1 MSEIRTKLI
10 GSSIPNLNNGK
21 KYFHF
26 AVLTGAN
33 VNGDLVEYLTRKLP
47 KFFKSFEHYGANVE
61 IDGYSNEGFGVS
73 LIWEL
78 MDAPLNGNFTERE
91 ASQTTF
97 DAIIHDIKDLAGEG
111 SNYFLFTCDNTMD
124 KDFVLKTLENIRRDI
139 VFKSDL
145 YAGKLLGEASYD
157 LELLYDFNKS
167 LSPDEGKLDLDE
179 ATKDANKT
187 LAVMIQER
195 DALKEQIS
203 SIDKSLKAAAA
214 KLETLN
220 TAISQEEAKLKGEKP
235 EEVTDEEEKL
245 NVAEVLR
252 KAQNENVLPKDKVEY
267 PPIKEENKEASVPK
281 EDNKTV
287 DVTRNEEDVENKD
300 AEIAKINNVLDN
312 LNVNIETTDTSEIKE
327 KIEEVTGDVNKVTEE
342 AKGEE
347 PPVNTTQIT
356 TDEVRVVENKD
367 ASTEI
372 VKGNIDTPLAEE
384 KTIYDDMNQKRD
396 IKSYIENIIS
406 SDSDF
411 SGDWEDESELF
422 QIVVSNDS
430 KAREELSVEEYK
442 EYVDFIQSNTLG
454 KEHEPNTTGVYNLR
468 KVKYSSIGA
477 FDYIANGTK

>member
-1 MSEIRTKLI
+1 
-10 GSSIPNLNNGK
+10 
-21 KYFHF
+21 
-26 AVLTGAN
+26 
-33 VNGDLVEYLTRKLP
+33 
-47 KFFKSFEHYGANVE
+47 
-61 IDGYSNEGFGVS
+61 
-73 LIWEL
+73 
-78 MDAPLNGNFTERE
+78 
-91 ASQTTF
+91 
-97 DAIIHDIKDLAGEG
+97 
-111 SNYFLFTCDNTMD
+111 
-124 KDFVLKTLENIRRDI
+124 
-139 VFKSDL
+139 
-145 YAGKLLGEASYD
+145 
-157 LELLYDFNKS
+157 
-167 LSPDEGKLDLDE
+167 
-179 ATKDANKT
+179 
-187 LAVMIQER
+187 MIQER

-235 EEVTDEEEKL
+235 EEVSDEEEKL

-267 PPIKEENKEASVPK
+267 PPIKEENKEATQPK

-367 ASTEI
+367 TSAEI

>member
-10 GSSIPNLNNGK
+10 GSTIPNLNNGK

-47 KFFKSFEHYGANVE
+47 KFFKSFEYYGANVE

-111 SNYFLFTCDNTMD
+111 SNYFLFTCDNSMD

-157 LELLYDFNKS
+157 
-167 LSPDEGKLDLDE
+167 
-179 ATKDANKT
+179 
-187 LAVMIQER
+187 
-195 DALKEQIS
+195 
-203 SIDKSLKAAAA
+203 

-267 PPIKEENKEASVPK
+267 PPIKEENKETTQPK
-281 EDNKTV
+281 EGNKTV

-367 ASTEI
+367 ASAEI

>member
-10 GSSIPNLNNGK
+10 GSTIPNLNNGK

-33 VNGDLVEYLTRKLP
+33 VNGELVEYLTRKLP
-47 KFFKSFEHYGANVE
+47 KFFKSFEYYGANVE

-78 MDAPLNGNFTERE
+78 MDAPLNGEFTERE
-91 ASQTTF
+91 ASHSTF
-97 DAIIHDIKDLAGEG
+97 DAVIHDIRDLAGEG

-157 LELLYDFNKS
+157 LELLYNFNKS
-167 LSPDEGKLDLDE
+167 LSADEGKLDLDE

-235 EEVTDEEEKL
+235 QEVEDEEEKL

-267 PPIKEENKEASVPK
+267 PPIKEENKEATQPK

-300 AEIAKINNVLDN
+300 A
-312 LNVNIETTDTSEIKE
+312 S
-327 KIEEVTGDVNKVTEE
+327 
-342 AKGEE
+342 
-347 PPVNTTQIT
+347 
-356 TDEVRVVENKD
+356 
-367 ASTEI
+367 SEI

>member
-10 GSSIPNLNNGK
+10 GSSILNLNNGK

-47 KFFKSFEHYGANVE
+47 KFFKSFEYYGANVE

-78 MDAPLNGNFTERE
+78 MDAPLNGEFTERE
-91 ASQTTF
+91 AAHSTF
-97 DAIIHDIKDLAGEG
+97 DAVIHDIKDLAGEG

-167 LSPDEGKLDLDE
+167 LSPNEGKLDLDE

-267 PPIKEENKEASVPK
+267 PPIKEENKETTQPK
-281 EDNKTV
+281 EGNKTV

-327 KIEEVTGDVNKVTEE
+327 KIEEVTGDVNKAIE
-342 AKGEE
+342 AKVEE

-356 TDEVRVVENKD
+356 TDEIRVVENKD
-367 ASTEI
+367 TSSEI

-430 KAREELSVEEYK
+430 KAREELSLEEYK

>member
-33 VNGDLVEYLTRKLP
+33 VNGELVEYLTRKLP
-47 KFFKSFEHYGANVE
+47 KFFKSFEYYGANVE

-167 LSPDEGKLDLDE
+167 LSPNEGKLDLDE

-267 PPIKEENKEASVPK
+267 PPIKEENKETTQPK
-281 EDNKTV
+281 EGNKTI

-347 PPVNTTQIT
+347 PPVSTTQIT

-367 ASTEI
+367 ASAEI

-442 EYVDFIQSNTLG
+442 EYVDFIQSNTFG

>member
-1 MSEIRTKLI
+1 MSEVRTKLI

-33 VNGDLVEYLTRKLP
+33 VNADLVEYLTRKLP
-47 KFFKSFEHYGANVE
+47 KFFKSYEHFGANVE

-73 LIWEL
+73 IIWEI
-78 MDAPLNGNFTERE
+78 MDAPLNGDFTERE
-91 ASQTTF
+91 AAQSTF
-97 DAIIHDIKDLAGEG
+97 DAVIHDIKDLAGEG
-111 SNYFLFTCDNTMD
+111 SNYFLFNCDHTMD
-124 KDFVLKTLENIRRDI
+124 KDFVLKTLESIRRDI

-145 YAGKLLGEASYD
+145 YAGKLLGEAAYD
-157 LELLYDFNKS
+157 LELLYNFNKS
-167 LSPDEGKLDLDE
+167 LSSDEGKVNLDE

-195 DALKEQIS
+195 DNLKEQIL
-203 SIDKSLKAAAA
+203 SIDKSLKAATA

-220 TAISQEEAKLKGEKP
+220 SAISQEEAKLKGEVP
-235 EEVTDEEEKL
+235 EEPNSEEKL
-245 NVAEVLR
+245 NIEEVLR
-252 KAQNENVLPKDKVEY
+252 QAQNENVLPKDKVEY
-267 PPIKEENKEASVPK
+267 PPVKEEKEPVVEPK

-287 DVTRNEEDVENKD
+287 EVTRNTEEVENQD
-300 AEIAKINNVLDN
+300 AQIAKINNVLDN
-312 LNVNIETTDTSEIKE
+312 LKLNIEATDTTDIKE
-327 KIEEVTGDVNKVTEE
+327 KIEEVTSDVNKVTEE

-347 PPVNTTQIT
+347 PPVNTTQII

-367 ASTEI
+367 ASAEI
-372 VKGNIDTPLAEE
+372 LKGNIDTPLAEE

>member
-47 KFFKSFEHYGANVE
+47 KFFKSFEYYGANVE

-78 MDAPLNGNFTERE
+78 MDASLNGNFTERE

-252 KAQNENVLPKDKVEY
+252 KAQNENVLHKDKVEY
-267 PPIKEENKEASVPK
+267 PPIKEENKETTQHK
-281 EDNKTV
+281 EGNKTV

-300 AEIAKINNVLDN
+300 AEIAKINNVAISASLFS
-312 LNVNIETTDTSEIKE
+312 TSSSFL
-327 KIEEVTGDVNKVTEE
+327 VT
-342 AKGEE
+342 
-347 PPVNTTQIT
+347 
-356 TDEVRVVENKD
+356 
-367 ASTEI
+367 ST
-372 VKGNIDTPLAEE
+372 VLLPSLC
-384 KTIYDDMNQKRD
+384 
-396 IKSYIENIIS
+396 
-406 SDSDF
+406 
-411 SGDWEDESELF
+411 
-422 QIVVSNDS
+422 
-430 KAREELSVEEYK
+430 
-442 EYVDFIQSNTLG
+442 
-454 KEHEPNTTGVYNLR
+454 
-468 KVKYSSIGA
+468 
-477 FDYIANGTK
+477 